1 MGWSGAGRLDGRPV
15 PLSFGRVHPILDTSR
30 RSVVGHRGNRAHAPE
45 NTLESFA
52 QAVVL
57 GVDALEFDVHLSA
70 DGVPVVHHD
79 RTLDRTT
86 SGTGP
91 IAARTVAELQAL
103 DAGMHWTADGGR
115 SHPYRDRGIRV
126 PTLAELLDAFADVPL
141 LIEIKTPAASLA
153 VRRVLERH
161 GATPRAVVDA
171 FEAAALVPFRAS
183 SIAIGSARGDVARLL
198 ATTLTGQRPRAVA
211 YRAVCVPLAYRGL
224 PLPVTRFAS
233 ALRPLGVPVHVW
245 TVNDVR
251 VAMALWRAGIAG
263 IITDDPGAMLQ
274 ARATL

>member
-1 MGWSGAGRLDGRPV
+1 
-15 PLSFGRVHPILDTSR
+15 VHPILDTSR

-198 ATTLTGQRPRAVA
+198 ATALTGQRPRAVA